1 MSRLLAAIAIAL
13 PIIAS
18 PAAATTWAF
27 GGANGT
33 LASLTKTVAGEAT
46 LTVVARGFTVAP
58 STLTNISQLATL
70 RTIDRIASSIGVVGG
85 ANTQLDTNATG
96 GQPREAF
103 IIMSDR
109 LLSLTGI
116 KLSVVDLND
125 TVQIYGV
132 GAGGALVSLGFGGT
146 IAGGLGG
153 LASAVNT
160 GTITANVGGTSALT
174 FNTPLARFQQY
185 VLTTRAGGDVLFN
198 GDLGQGYRLD
208 TISAAVVPE
217 PASWALLIAGFGLV
231 GAMQR
236 RRRTAVSATVA

>member
-13 PIIAS
+13 PVLAS
-18 PAAATTWAF
+18 PAAAATWTF

-33 LASLTKTVAGEAT
+33 LASLTKTVVGEAT
-46 LTVVARGFTVAP
+46 LTVVARGFTAAP
-58 STLTNISQLATL
+58 STLTNISQLSTL
-70 RTIDRIASSIGVVGG
+70 RTIDRISSSIGVVGG
-85 ANTQLDTNATG
+85 ANTQLDTNATS

-103 IIMSDR
+103 IITSDR

-125 TVQIYGV
+125 TMQLYGV
-132 GAGGALVSLGFGGT
+132 GAGGALVSLGFNGT
-146 IAGGLGG
+146 IAGGLDG
-153 LASAVNT
+153 LATAVNT
-160 GTITANVGGTSALT
+160 GTISANVGGTSALT
-174 FNTPLARFQQY
+174 FDTPLSRFQQY

-198 GDLGQGYRLD
+198 GDFGQGFRLD

-236 RRRTAVSATVA
+236 RRRTAVAA